1 MSVWYNL
8 MKITTVFTMSVNLNF
23 DISQRAQASNHLNFT
38 ITVPANIQPN
48 VVQKNSTASTLT
60 SRAQAREGIFDPIK
74 NCFNSIAQCFRSIFK
89 WFGFFSR
96 PIGDDNH
103 LISQDSEIQ
112 SRLSG
117 QMQHA
122 ERQMREEPSKGFHYA
137 FAPAGWNAH
146 EERVGNL
153 AVGVCHAQGRRPS
166 MEDEHLAIETRVCI
180 GGRDYPIQLFG
191 IFDGHGGPEASR
203 FIRDHLQEQL
213 SGALLEFNPNGLSD
227 AGVWRSLKMTFV
239 RLHRNFKDAHPHV
252 ANGQGSTATVSM
264 ILDNKLWTA
273 NVGDSR
279 TVLDNAGTPIQLS
292 EDAKPSDARYKRNIE
307 KRGGEVIPVG
317 PVHRINGVLAV
328 GRAIGDHRLGHAIN
342 PRPKITVKP
351 LSEIQP
357 GSHLILCCDGIYD
370 VARTADIVQNAHA
383 GRALLPGTLAKN
395 IVYSAYLSGSTD
407 NLSALVVKI
416 R

>member
-1 MSVWYNL
+1 MP
-8 MKITTVFTMSVNLNF
+8 VNLNF
-23 DISQRAQASNHLNFT
+23 DVNPRYQASNHLNFT
-38 ITVPANIQPN
+38 IAIPANIQPN
-48 VVQKNSTASTLT
+48 AVQKNSTSSTLT
-60 SRAQAREGIFDPIK
+60 SRGQAREGIFDPIK
-74 NCFNSIAQCFRSIFK
+74 KCFDSITHCFRSIFK

-96 PIGDDNH
+96 PIGDDTH
-103 LISQDSEIQ
+103 LVSQESEIQ
-112 SRLSG
+112 RRLSG

-122 ERQMREEPSKGFHYA
+122 QLQMSHEPSKGFRYA

-153 AVGVCHAQGRRPS
+153 AVGVCHAQGRRGS
-166 MEDEHLAIETRVCI
+166 MEDEHLAVETRVCI
-180 GGRDYPIQLFG
+180 GGRDYPIELFG

-203 FIRDHLQEQL
+203 FIRDHLQEEL
-213 SGALLEFNPNGLSD
+213 SGALREFNPNGLTE
-227 AGVWRSLKMTFV
+227 AGTWRALKMTFV
-239 RLHRNFKDAHPHV
+239 RLHRNFKDALPHV
-252 ANGQGSTATVSM
+252 ANTQGSTATVSM

-292 EDAKPSDARYKRNIE
+292 EDAKPSDPRYKRNIE
-307 KRGGEVIPVG
+307 KRGGEVAVN
-317 PVHRINGVLAV
+317 RINGVLGV
-328 GRAIGDHRLGHAIN
+328 GRAIGDHQLGHAIN

-370 VARTADIVQNAHA
+370 VARTVDIVHNVHA
-383 GRALLPGTLAKN
+383 GLSFSPGTLAKN
-395 IVYSAYLSGSTD
+395 IVYSAYQSGSTD